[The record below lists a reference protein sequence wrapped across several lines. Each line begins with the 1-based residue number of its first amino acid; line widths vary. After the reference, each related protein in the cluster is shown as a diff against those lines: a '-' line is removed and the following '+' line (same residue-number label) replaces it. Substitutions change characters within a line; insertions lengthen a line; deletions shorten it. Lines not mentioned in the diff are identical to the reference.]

1 MRLSTSVPSK
11 GYRNKNQDRRAP
23 DSGQK
28 GRMRQNGSQ
37 TCSIAALPLD
47 EVDRQR
53 ALHDMNLMDTPK
65 EERFD
70 RIVELTQLLFQVP
83 MANISLI
90 DKDRQWFKSKVG
102 IEANEIS
109 RDVSFCAHAI
119 LEDQAMVVPDALQDY
134 RFAANPMV
142 LEEPF
147 IRFYAGQPLRAPSG
161 HKVGTLCLV
170 DKEAREFKEHDLKLL
185 AQLGKLVEREFTLL
199 DKIQMQI
206 EMLKAKEALEKQ
218 SQELGKAV
226 QDLSAEKQNSEF
238 LLKNIFPGSVADEL
252 RANGKVKPIGYEN
265 ATVLFSDFSDF
276 TSVAATYSPA
286 ELVEE
291 LNRAFCLFDGL
302 SARHGVEKLKTIGD
316 GYLCVA
322 GLQGDPREAGGK
334 MLQFAQEILAFI
346 QKRKG
351 EVEATGKKYW
361 NIRIGIHCGPLVAG
375 VVGVK
380 RMAYDIWGDMVNVA
394 ARIQQGSEP
403 GRINLSKDFRD
414 LMGDRVEVEARG
426 KMPIKN
432 HGEIEMFFL
441 RKVK

>member
-53 ALHDMNLMDTPK
+53 ALHDMKLMDTPK

-119 LEDQAMVVPDALQDY
+119 LEDKAMVVPDALQDY

-276 TSVAATYSPA
+276 TSVAAT
-286 ELVEE
+286 
-291 LNRAFCLFDGL
+291 
-302 SARHGVEKLKTIGD
+302 
-316 GYLCVA
+316 
-322 GLQGDPREAGGK
+322 
-334 MLQFAQEILAFI
+334 
-346 QKRKG
+346 
-351 EVEATGKKYW
+351 
-361 NIRIGIHCGPLVAG
+361 
-375 VVGVK
+375 
-380 RMAYDIWGDMVNVA
+380 
-394 ARIQQGSEP
+394 
-403 GRINLSKDFRD
+403 
-414 LMGDRVEVEARG
+414 
-426 KMPIKN
+426 
-432 HGEIEMFFL
+432 
-441 RKVK
+441 

>member
-1 MRLSTSVPSK
+1 MPE
-11 GYRNKNQDRRAP
+11 
-23 DSGQK
+23 
-28 GRMRQNGSQ
+28 NGAQ
-37 TCSIAALPLD
+37 ACSIPAIPMD
-47 EVDRQR
+47 EGDRQR
-53 ALHDMNLMDTPK
+53 ALEDLKLIDSPQ

-70 RIVELTQLLFQVP
+70 RIVQLTQLLFQVP
-83 MANISLI
+83 IAYISLI

-102 IEANEIS
+102 LEANETS
-109 RDVSFCAHAI
+109 RSVSFCGHAI
-119 LEDQAMVVPDALQDY
+119 LEDKAMVVPDALQDY

-142 LEEPF
+142 LGEPF
-147 IRFYAGQPLRAPSG
+147 IRFYAGQPLRGPSG
-161 HKVGTLCLV
+161 HKVGTLCLA
-170 DKEAREFKEHDLKLL
+170 DKEAREFKEYDLKML

-206 EMLKAKEALEKQ
+206 ETLKAKEALEKK
-218 SQELGKAV
+218 SQELEKAV
-226 QDLSAEKQNSEF
+226 TDLSAEKQNSEF
-238 LLKNIFPGSVADEL
+238 LLKNIFPGEVADEL
-252 RANGKVKPIGYEN
+252 RANGKVKAVGHEK

-302 SARHGVEKLKTIGD
+302 SARHGTEKLKTIGD

-322 GLQGDPREAGGK
+322 GLQGDPVEAGVK
-334 MLQFAQEILAFI
+334 MLKFAQEILAFTL
-346 QKRKG
+346 KRKA

-380 RMAYDIWGDMVNVA
+380 RMAYDIWGDTVNIA

-403 GRINLSKDFRD
+403 GRINLSKDFWD
-414 LMGDRVEVEARG
+414 LMGDRIETEARG
-426 KMPIKN
+426 KKAIKH

-441 RKVK
+441 QKIKG